1 MSSAILNQ
9 TLLTGWP
16 CALKQVQTWDLSQWV
31 LCHHTGG
38 ACPALF
44 KTWQQQVLGTS
55 ETKDNCE
62 LVKLWGN
69 FRLDNRGLPW
79 PVI

>member
-1 MSSAILNQ
+1 MSSALLNQ

-44 KTWQQQVLGTS
+44 KTRQQQVQARVKPRTQF
-55 ETKDNCE
+55 ERNKICE
-62 LVKLWGN
+62 QL
-69 FRLDNRGLPW
+69 
-79 PVI
+79 

>member
-1 MSSAILNQ
+1 MSSALLNL

-44 KTWQQQVLGTS
+44 KTWQQQEIGTS
-55 ETKDNCE
+55 ESKNS
-62 LVKLWGN
+62 
-69 FRLDNRGLPW
+69 
-79 PVI
+79 I

>member
-1 MSSAILNQ
+1 MSSALLNQ

-44 KTWQQQVLGTS
+44 KTWQQQVWAR
-55 ETKDNCE
+55 
-62 LVKLWGN
+62 VKPRNQLERKKICGQ
-69 FRLDNRGLPW
+69 L
-79 PVI
+79 

>member
-1 MSSAILNQ
+1 MSSALLNQ

-44 KTWQQQVLGTS
+44 KNLATASLGTS
-55 ETKDNCE
+55 ETKDSIETQEDLRTIVN
-62 LVKLWGN
+62 W
-69 FRLDNRGLPW
+69 
-79 PVI
+79 